1 MNKMKAVVLTEADVA
16 PQVIEMEIPKPGPGE
31 VLVKMHSSPI
41 NPSDLT
47 FLQGDYGIEKQYPAV
62 PGFEGS
68 GTVVDAGKG
77 ILPALWKGKNVA
89 CAASPKYNGC
99 WAEYMVT
106 AAGMCVPVSKKIT
119 MEQASMMFVN
129 PMTALAFFE
138 IYKNTPHLKQKKRAI
153 INTAAASALGRMIIQ
168 LGKKYHVPVI
178 SIVRRKEQ
186 VEILEAEGAVLVLNS
201 SDNDFACQLNELSHQ
216 LNATLI
222 FDAVGGDLI
231 KVILAEAP
239 KQSQLYIYGRLSP
252 DVCEID
258 PSDLIFTGN
267 QIHGFWLTNYLH
279 EKSFFHAL
287 KTTRKIQALIGAE
300 LKTHVNKT
308 FPIEQVSEAI
318 ETYKNNRSYGK
329 VLIQF

>member
-1 MNKMKAVVLTEADVA
+1 MKAVVLSKAGAV
-16 PQVIEMEIPKPGPGE
+16 PQVIEMEIPKPGLGE
-31 VLVKMHSSPI
+31 VLIKMHSSPI

-47 FLQGDYGIEKQYPAV
+47 FLQGDYGIEKPYPAV

-68 GTVVDAGKG
+68 GTVVEAGKG

-138 IYKNTPHLKQKKRAI
+138 IHKNLPHSNKTKRAI

-168 LGKKYHVPVI
+168 LGKKYDVPVI

-186 VEILEAEGAVLVLNS
+186 VEMLEAEGAVYILNS
-201 SDNDFACQLNELSHQ
+201 SNDDFARQLNKLSHQ

-231 KVILAEAP
+231 KLILAEVP

-252 DVCEID
+252 DVCEINSGD
-258 PSDLIFTGN
+258 IIFTGN
-267 QIHGFWLTNYLH
+267 QICGFWLTNYLH
-279 EKSFFHAL
+279 KKNFLHAL
-287 KTTRKIQALIGAE
+287 QITRKIQALIGNE
-300 LKTHVNKT
+300 LKTSVNKT